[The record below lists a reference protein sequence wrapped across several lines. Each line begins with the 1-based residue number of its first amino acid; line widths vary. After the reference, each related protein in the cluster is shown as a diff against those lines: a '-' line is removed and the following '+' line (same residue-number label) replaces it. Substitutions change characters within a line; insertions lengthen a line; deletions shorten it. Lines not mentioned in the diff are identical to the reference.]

1 MSKFGE
7 NWCWWTKVI
16 FWPNYFYQIIDL
28 EVKILNFK
36 MLKTVHRLPLLS
48 FCYDFLKLINKQH
61 LKDPYFAIIF

>member
-1 MSKFGE
+1 M
-7 NWCWWTKVI
+7 I

>member
-28 EVKILNFK
+28 EVKTLNVK
-36 MLKTVHRLPLLS
+36 MLKPYKELWREA
-48 FCYDFLKLINKQH
+48 FAADFLLLLVLCVVSGVFKI
-61 LKDPYFAIIF
+61 